1 MFFDTLVYMSVT
13 AMRTPELVG
22 LTIGEMFIAGGREF
36 GYGELY
42 GRYESSAIGGHHYH
56 QPLRYASDFGYGT
69 REEMLADL
77 GPDIHPV
84 THMEV
89 NHRDLS
95 ALLLRYLCF
104 DAQIHAN
111 PLDLSPDD
119 IIAGRFASL
128 IHDVGENTAPQILEQ
143 CGVVV
148 GDIPHGKKTPE
159 DRANEKRVFEAVLG
173 GLYADLPDWLL
184 ERAVAIVTHKEDSQ
198 IHQLYEISHDFG
210 VYSTGLAA
218 GNIALR
224 AGREEQATHRFRQQR
239 SLATEVAVRARGS
252 LESQVD
258 LFPATLPSLEASQ
271 HMYNRIL
278 VEL

>member
-1 MFFDTLVYMSVT
+1 MSLDIMRADVALVDLT
-13 AMRTPELVG
+13 VG
-22 LTIGEMFIAGGREF
+22 ETFVADGREF

-42 GRYESSAIGGHHYH
+42 GRYESSDLGIHHFD
-56 QPLRYASDFGYGT
+56 QPLRYAADFGYGT
-69 REEMLADL
+69 RNEMLADL

-84 THMEV
+84 THMEI

-104 DAQIHAN
+104 DAQAHAN
-111 PLDLSPDD
+111 KLDLSPED
-119 IIAGRFASL
+119 IVAGRFASL
-128 IHDVGENTAPQILEQ
+128 IHDVGENTAPEILEL

-159 DRANEKRVFEAVLG
+159 DRANEKRVFEAVLTG
-173 GLYADLPDWLL
+173 IYDDLPDWLL
-184 ERAVAIVTHKEDSQ
+184 ERAVAIVTHAEDSQ

-239 SLATEVAVRARGS
+239 NLATEVAVRARGS

-271 HMYNRIL
+271 HMYSRIVTQL
-278 VEL
+278 S